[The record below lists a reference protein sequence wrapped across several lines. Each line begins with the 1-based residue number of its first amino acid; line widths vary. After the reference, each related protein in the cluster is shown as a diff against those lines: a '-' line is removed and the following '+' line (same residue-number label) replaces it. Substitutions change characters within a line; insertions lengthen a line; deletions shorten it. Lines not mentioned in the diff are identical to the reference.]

1 MAVIFTIEE
10 ISTVCG
16 GEWIAR
22 PTAAT
27 VDGVNDD
34 SRSVVKGNLFVALKG
49 ELADGHKYVLNAA
62 RAGVACLLV
71 ERPPQDAELSEI
83 RKLGCGC
90 LLVADSCKAY
100 HGLARA
106 YRRRF
111 PNLPIVGV
119 TGSCGKTSTKEM
131 VAAVLERKFPGHVL
145 KTIGNT
151 NNFFGVPRNL
161 FRINDETQ
169 AAVIETG
176 SNKQGEI
183 DRLASMVEP
192 TVAIVCNIGAAH
204 LEFFHDLYG
213 VAEEKGDLFLHTPEN
228 ATVVMPGE
236 AVGLDILK
244 RHAAGRRIM
253 TFGVSDDCDVQGV
266 YLGLRDGGYGLKLI
280 AKNRG
285 ETVEFTWGLGG
296 AHQAVNAAGAAAIGL
311 SFGMSLEQ
319 IALGLQACELPGA
332 RMKVEQIDGRYW
344 VNDSYNANPN
354 SMRAS
359 LSWFKEI
366 SAKGKSRLLVLG
378 DMLEL
383 GENSP
388 KAHDELLQWARAE
401 FPDDRIVTVGKLMAP
416 ASEALGLE
424 HYGTAAEAKEA
435 LAGHLPEGGWILLKG
450 SNSIG
455 LGVILS

>member
-1 MAVIFTIEE
+1 MAVCFTINE
-10 ISTVCG
+10 ISTICG
-16 GEWIAR
+16 GEWITP
-22 PTAAT
+22 PTA
-27 VDGVNDD
+27 VMVEGINDD
-34 SRSVVKGNLFVALKG
+34 SRSIEKGNLFVALKG

-62 RAGVACLLV
+62 RAGAACLLV
-71 ERPPQDAELSEI
+71 ERVPQDAELAEI
-83 RKLGCGC
+83 KKLGCGC
-90 LLVADSCKAY
+90 LLVADSCLAY
-100 HGLARA
+100 HHLAQA
-106 YRRRF
+106 YRCRF

-131 VAAVLERKFPGHVL
+131 VAAVLEKKFPGHVL

-169 AAVIETG
+169 AAVIEMG

-183 DRLASMVEP
+183 DRLATMVEP
-192 TVAIVCNIGAAH
+192 TAGIVCNIGAAH
-204 LEFFHDLYG
+204 LEFFHDLRG

-228 ATVVMPGE
+228 ATVVMPGD

-244 RHAAGRRIM
+244 RHAGGRRII
-253 TFGVSDDCDVQGV
+253 TFGSSDDCDVQGV
-266 YLGLRDGGYGLKLI
+266 YLGLCEGGYGLKLI

-285 ETVEFTWGLGG
+285 ESVEITWGLGG

-332 RMKVEQIDGRYW
+332 RMKVELIDGRHW

-383 GENSP
+383 GENSAT
-388 KAHDELLQWARAE
+388 AHQELLQWARAE
-401 FPDDRIVTVGKLMAP
+401 FPNDRIVTVGKLMAP

-424 HYGTAAEAKEA
+424 HYGTADEAKAA
-435 LAGHLPEGGWILLKG
+435 LTGRLAEDAWILLKG

-455 LGVILS
+455 LGKIL

>member
-1 MAVIFTIEE
+1 MAVSFTIEE
-10 ISTVCG
+10 ISAVCG
-16 GEWIAR
+16 GEWIAT
-22 PTAAT
+22 PSAAT
-27 VDGVNDD
+27 VEGVNDD
-34 SRSVVKGNLFVALKG
+34 SRAVAKGNLFVALKG

-62 RAGVACLLV
+62 RAGAACLLV
-71 ERPPQDAELSEI
+71 ERAPENAELAEI
-83 RKLGCGC
+83 KQLGCGC
-90 LLVADSCKAY
+90 LLTGDSCLAY
-100 HGLARA
+100 HKLARA

-131 VAAVLERKFPGHVL
+131 VAAVLEKAFPGHVV
-145 KTIGNT
+145 KTVGNT

-161 FRINDETQ
+161 FRINEETQ
-169 AAVIETG
+169 AAVIEMG

-183 DRLASMVEP
+183 DRLATMVEP
-192 TVAIVCNIGAAH
+192 TAGIVCNIGAAH
-204 LEFFHDLYG
+204 LEFFHDLRG

-244 RHAAGRRIM
+244 RHAGGRRIM
-253 TFGVSDDCDVQGV
+253 TFGVSADCDVQGT
-266 YLGLRDGGYGLKLI
+266 YLGLRDGGYGLKLT
-280 AKNRG
+280 AKKDSKS
-285 ETVEFTWGLGG
+285 VDFIWGLGG
-296 AHQAVNAAGAAAIGL
+296 AHQAVNAAGAAAVGL
-311 SFGMSLEQ
+311 SFGLSLEQ
-319 IALGLQACELPGA
+319 IAAGLQACELPGA

-366 SAKGKSRLLVLG
+366 SAAAKRRILVLG

-383 GENSP
+383 GENSA
-388 KAHDELLQWARAE
+388 KAHEELLRWARSEFAE
-401 FPDDRIVTVGKLMAP
+401 DRIVTVGKLMAP
-416 ASEALGLE
+416 ASEMLGLE
-424 HYGTAAEAKEA
+424 HYGTAEDAKAA
-435 LAGHLPEGGWILLKG
+435 LTDGLPEEAWILLKG

-455 LGVILS
+455 LGKIL

>member
-16 GEWIAR
+16 GEWIAQ
-22 PTAAT
+22 PTAT
-27 VDGVNDD
+27 MVEGVNDD
-34 SRSVVKGNLFVALKG
+34 SRSIVKGNLFVALKG

-62 RAGVACLLV
+62 RAGAVCLLV
-71 ERPPQDAELSEI
+71 ERTPTNDELFGI
-83 RKLGCGC
+83 KQLGCGC
-90 LLVADSCKAY
+90 LLVDDSCLAY
-100 HGLARA
+100 HKLANA

-111 PNLPIVGV
+111 PKLPIIGV

-131 VAAVLERKFPGHVL
+131 VAAVLEKAFPVHVV
-145 KTIGNT
+145 KTVGNT

-169 AAVIETG
+169 AAVIEMG

-183 DRLASMVEP
+183 DRLATMVEP
-192 TVAIVCNIGAAH
+192 TAGIVCNIGAAH
-204 LEFFHDLYG
+204 LEFFHDLRG

-244 RHAAGRRIM
+244 RHAGRRRIL
-253 TFGVSDDCDVQGV
+253 TFGASADCDVQGE
-266 YLGLRDGGYGLKLI
+266 YLGLRDGGYGLKI
-280 AKNRG
+280 TEKKSGRS
-285 ETVEFTWGLGG
+285 VEFTWGLGG
-296 AHQAVNAAGAAAIGL
+296 AHQAINAAGATAIGL
-311 SFGMSLEQ
+311 SFGMSLEE
-319 IALGLQACELPGA
+319 IAEGLKACELPGA
-332 RMKVEQIDGRYW
+332 RMKVENIDGRHW
-344 VNDSYNANPN
+344 VNDSYNANPD

-366 SAKGKSRLLVLG
+366 SAGGKNRVLVLG

-383 GENSP
+383 GENSV
-388 KAHDELLQWARAE
+388 KAHDDLLKWVRAE
-401 FPDDRIVTVGKLMAP
+401 FPEDRVVTVGKLMAP
-416 ASEALGLE
+416 TSKLLDIE
-424 HYGTAAEAKEA
+424 HYATADEAKSA
-435 LAGHLPEGGWILLKG
+435 LAGTFTVDAWILLKG

-455 LGVILS
+455 LGKIL

>member
-1 MAVIFTIEE
+1 MAVCFTIDEL
-10 ISTVCG
+10 STICG
-16 GEWIAR
+16 GKWLSAM
-22 PTAAT
+22 T
-27 VDGVNDD
+27 VAKVEGVNDD
-34 SRSVVKGNLFVALKG
+34 SRSIEKGNLFVALKG

-62 RAGVACLLV
+62 KAGAACLLV
-71 ERPPQDAELSEI
+71 ERAPQETELAEI
-83 RKLGCGC
+83 KQLGCGC
-90 LLVADSCKAY
+90 LLVADSCLAY
-100 HGLARA
+100 HALSRA

-111 PNLPIVGV
+111 PELPIVGV

-131 VAAVLERKFPGHVL
+131 VAAVLEKKYPGHVL

-161 FRINDETQ
+161 FRINNETQ
-169 AAVIETG
+169 AAVIEMG

-183 DRLASMVEP
+183 DRLATMVEP
-192 TVAIVCNIGAAH
+192 TTGIVCNIGAAH
-204 LEFFHDLYG
+204 LEFFHDLRG
-213 VAEEKGDLFLHTPEN
+213 VAEEKGDLFTHIPET
-228 ATVVMPGE
+228 AMVVMPGE

-244 RHAAGRRIM
+244 RHAAGRHIL
-253 TFGVSDDCDVQGV
+253 TFGASADCDVQGI
-266 YLGLRDGGYGLKLI
+266 YLGMRDGGYGLKI
-280 AKNRG
+280 IEKKSG
-285 ETVEFTWGLGG
+285 KSVEFTWGLGG

-332 RMKVEQIDGRYW
+332 RMKVELIDGRHW

-366 SAKGKSRLLVLG
+366 SAGAAKRVLVLG

-383 GENSP
+383 GENSA
-388 KAHDELLQWARAE
+388 KAHAELLAWAKEE
-401 FPDDRIVTVGKLMAP
+401 FPEAWIVTVGKLMAP
-416 ASEALGLE
+416 ASETLGFE
-424 HYGTAAEAKEA
+424 HYGTAEEAKA
-435 LAGHLPEGGWILLKG
+435 GLKGRLAEDAWILLKG

-455 LGVILS
+455 LGKIL